1 MQSASS
7 AAPAKGLKQARP
19 GPATQERSPGISRA
33 KDPQPP
39 TGRDHCPVFAGLF
52 RLAPKVSAA
61 LGERSP
67 RQGPVSP
74 PANDDLDRGAQA
86 LPPAC
91 KTEFRPSRPCP
102 KRCAKFE
109 NGRLNFRAPSK
120 FSSRPRC
127 LLSFSTQARTAPFI
141 LHPSSFILHPFV
153 LSSRAPCPGLDH
165 TRLTHR
171 HAGRDYRLT
180 DVHGKVVN
188 DVLAWHADAEI
199 AMPWTWRWFSG
210 GALSLI
216 TNDLRRGKIFS
227 ENCTF

>member
-1 MQSASS
+1 MPGPLRAAPAPPILPRDRRLRRRGALELHHIEAHPPGSGVMQSASS

-19 GPATQERSPGISRA
+19 GPATQERSPRISRA

-39 TGRDHCPVFAGLF
+39 TGRDHCPGFAGLF
-52 RLAPKVSAA
+52 RLAPKVRAA

-141 LHPSSFILHPFV
+141 LHPSSFIL
-153 LSSRAPCPGLDH
+153 SSFRPGRHVPASTTRASPTATP
-165 TRLTHR
+165 
-171 HAGRDYRLT
+171 A
-180 DVHGKVVN
+180 
-188 DVLAWHADAEI
+188 A
-199 AMPWTWRWFSG
+199 
-210 GALSLI
+210 I
-216 TNDLRRGKIFS
+216 TG
-227 ENCTF
+227 

>member
-1 MQSASS
+1 MPGPLRAPPAPPILPLDHRLRRRGALELHHIEAHPPGSGVMQSASS

-19 GPATQERSPGISRA
+19 GPATQERSPRISRA

-39 TGRDHCPVFAGLF
+39 TGRDHCPGFAGLF
-52 RLAPKVSAA
+52 RLAPKVRAA

-120 FSSRPRC
+120 FSSRPRY

-141 LHPSSFILHPFV
+141 LHPSPFRPFV
-153 LSSRAPCPGLDH
+153 PGAMSRPRPHAPHPPPRRP
-165 TRLTHR
+165 RLPVD
-171 HAGRDYRLT
+171 GR
-180 DVHGKVVN
+180 
-188 DVLAWHADAEI
+188 AWQ
-199 AMPWTWRWFSG
+199 SG
-210 GALSLI
+210 
-216 TNDLRRGKIFS
+216 
-227 ENCTF
+227 E

>member
-1 MQSASS
+1 MKMQEAGEVNDLIRLLTCPFVISS
-7 AAPAKGLKQARP
+7 VKQARP
-19 GPATQERSPGISRA
+19 GQATQERSPRISRA

-91 KTEFRPSRPCP
+91 ETEFRPSRPCP

-127 LLSFSTQARTAPFI
+127 LLSFSTQARTAPFPTKQPQARLPSIAPADHPEIPLHAALGTPPSSFI
-141 LHPSSFILHPFV
+141 LHPSSFIL
-153 LSSRAPCPGLDH
+153 SSLPDARPCSDRFRCG
-165 TRLTHR
+165 
-171 HAGRDYRLT
+171 GRES
-180 DVHGKVVN
+180 KF
-188 DVLAWHADAEI
+188 LAFIRVIMTCH
-199 AMPWTWRWFSG
+199 
-210 GALSLI
+210 LI
-216 TNDLRRGKIFS
+216 P
-227 ENCTF
+227 

>member
-19 GPATQERSPGISRA
+19 GPATQERSPRISRA

-39 TGRDHCPVFAGLF
+39 TGRDHRPGFAGLF
-52 RLAPKVSAA
+52 RLAPKVRAA
-61 LGERSP
+61 LGKRSP

-91 KTEFRPSRPCP
+91 KTEFRPNRPCP

-120 FSSRPRC
+120 FSSRPRY

-141 LHPSSFILHPFV
+141 LHPSSFRPFV
-153 LSSRAPCPGLDH
+153 PGAMSRPRPHAPHPPPRRP
-165 TRLTHR
+165 RLPVDGRAWQSGERRAGVARRRGDR
-171 HAGRDYRLT
+171 HAVDLVLVFRRCFIIDNQRLAN
-180 DVHGKVVN
+180 GKN
-188 DVLAWHADAEI
+188 ILRKLH
-199 AMPWTWRWFSG
+199 F
-210 GALSLI
+210 LI
-216 TNDLRRGKIFS
+216 
-227 ENCTF
+227 

>member
-19 GPATQERSPGISRA
+19 GPATQERSPRISRA

-39 TGRDHCPVFAGLF
+39 TGRDHCPGFAGLF
-52 RLAPKVSAA
+52 RLAPKVRAA

-120 FSSRPRC
+120 FSSRPRY
-127 LLSFSTQARTAPFI
+127 LLSFSTQARTAPFPTKQPKARLPFIATANHPEIPLHPALGTPPSSLI
-141 LHPSSFILHPFV
+141 LHPSSFILHPSSFRPFV
-153 LSSRAPCPGLDH
+153 PGAMSRPRPHAPHPPPRRP
-165 TRLTHR
+165 RLPVD
-171 HAGRDYRLT
+171 GR
-180 DVHGKVVN
+180 
-188 DVLAWHADAEI
+188 AWQ
-199 AMPWTWRWFSG
+199 SG
-210 GALSLI
+210 
-216 TNDLRRGKIFS
+216 
-227 ENCTF
+227 E

>member
-1 MQSASS
+1 M
-7 AAPAKGLKQARP
+7 KQARP
-19 GPATQERSPGISRA
+19 GQATQERSPRISRA

-39 TGRDHCPVFAGLF
+39 TGRDNFPGFAGLF

-74 PANDDLDRGAQA
+74 PANDDLDRGTQA

-120 FSSRPRC
+120 LSSRPRC
-127 LLSFSTQARTAPFI
+127 LLSFCTQARTAPLPTKQPQARLPSIAPADHPPPPLHAALGTPPSSLI
-141 LHPSSFILHPFV
+141 LHHFAPPSLPHARPSSDRFRCGGREIKL
-153 LSSRAPCPGLDH
+153 LS
-165 TRLTHR
+165 
-171 HAGRDYRLT
+171 
-180 DVHGKVVN
+180 V
-188 DVLAWHADAEI
+188 
-199 AMPWTWRWFSG
+199 
-210 GALSLI
+210 
-216 TNDLRRGKIFS
+216 
-227 ENCTF
+227 